1 MFPTSP
7 LLQVDSV
14 SFSYGSRRILDNL
27 SFSVHHGET
36 VALLGNSGGGKTTL
50 FHLITGLRS
59 PQAGRILVE
68 GYTGRRKEELVVYM
82 MQQDLLLPWRTVM
95 GNLMLIGE
103 LAAPRGLFRRQERRR
118 YLADWK
124 KRAELLLDEVGL
136 GGEGQRYPH
145 ELSGGMR
152 QRVSLAR
159 ALLHNRPL
167 LLLDE
172 PFTALDVVIRE
183 QIYALLFHLK
193 EKYRL
198 TILLITHD
206 FNDALQLADRLYV
219 LQDGK
224 IGCEL
229 TLSTKMREDPF
240 AMETTRKTLRHSFLR
255 RGAVL

>member
-1 MFPTSP
+1 MFPTPP

-14 SFSYGSRRILDNL
+14 SFSYGTRCILDHL
-27 SFSVHHGET
+27 SFSVHQGET

-59 PQAGRILVE
+59 PATGRILID
-68 GYTGRRKEELVVYM
+68 GQLGKQELVVYM

-103 LAAPRGLFRRQERRR
+103 LTAPRGFFRRKERHR
-118 YLADWK
+118 YLEDWK
-124 KRAELLLDEVGL
+124 RRAELLLHEVGL
-136 GGEGQRYPH
+136 QGEGQRYPH

-224 IGCEL
+224 IGSEL
-229 TLSTKMREDPF
+229 TLSTQMREDPLV
-240 AMETTRKTLRHSFLR
+240 METTRKTLRRSFLR
-255 RGAVL
+255 RGAAL